1 MPFPPNYRQ
10 ERSNRERAKQRSAL
24 DKQARRDEKSATRKS
39 GLPDDQTAEQAA
51 EPADVVPSSDNTETS
66 KDN

>member
-10 ERSNRERAKQRSAL
+10 ERSNRERAKQRAAL
-24 DKQARRDEKSATRKS
+24 DKQARRDEKSSARKPDAPDE
-39 GLPDDQTAEQAA
+39 GTPLPDT
-51 EPADVVPSSDNTETS
+51 PETP

>member
-10 ERSNRERAKQRSAL
+10 ERSNRERAKQRAAL
-24 DKQARRDEKSATRKS
+24 DKQARRDEKSSARKPDAPED
-39 GLPDDQTAEQAA
+39 GAPLPDTPEI
-51 EPADVVPSSDNTETS
+51 P